1 MTNLRMSPRCW
12 LYCVRVRFIKIMEV
26 NIKKGDKIRIKENLM
41 DELVRCGFNKEEMK
55 SFVKRFKGKTVK
67 ALDVYQ
73 DVDKEFDGVKI
84 EGSNEWYVTV
94 ELCCEVPL
102 NACELV
108 GVY

>member
-1 MTNLRMSPRCW
+1 
-12 LYCVRVRFIKIMEV
+12 MEV
-26 NIKKGDKIRIKENLM
+26 TIKKGDKIRIKENLM
-41 DELVRCGFNKEEMK
+41 EELVRCGFNKDEMK

-73 DVDKEFDGVKI
+73 DVDKDFDGIKI

-108 GVY
+108 VS